1 MDTISDIIGT
11 LQKTNSIKK
20 ENVYHLYRLSEQ
32 TLMGI
37 FGLIVVVFYFLYP
50 VVDKLIVI
58 WSAVMIGVVS
68 VRIYHIYQFK
78 RDKKRQKNYLVWYRK
93 FFISSLVKA
102 TVSSALGFFFIP
114 LVGLTEQMFIIAS
127 LIGLSAGA
135 ISSLYPD
142 MRLGFI
148 YTIIILL
155 PLSIAVMAA
164 GDTPHMILSLMLFGY
179 CWIQLMLIYNIHRQN
194 MELEKRQQDIID
206 AQKELIRNKETFQR
220 FYQQAPIGIMF
231 YDLDLKVA
239 DCNNAFLSLFA
250 RERREMIGL
259 DMCELPDKTAVIVAK
274 KALNDGFYHYVGPYH
289 SSQGLK
295 YWTEVKSFAISNA
308 KGDIVGGTMM
318 IENKTNEHE
327 AVERL
332 EYLASHDPLTK
343 LLNRRG
349 FKEAMTEMIDD
360 PKHTRY
366 HSILFYL
373 DLNRFKYINDSL
385 GHSFGD
391 KMLKEVAKRLVRFD
405 KGDYRLS
412 RLGGDEFV
420 VVIPFVSEDAY
431 EVEERAKAYSQEID
445 MMFEEPF
452 VIENIR
458 LYMKSSIGV
467 VIIQPGFNDIEEIVR
482 HADISMYQAKKESHT
497 QISFYSHQL
506 DRERKEI
513 FSLQQDLIYAVKE
526 DLFEIYLQ
534 PILRIS
540 DDSVHAAEA
549 LIRWIHPEKG
559 VLLPDTFIPLAIE
572 LGIITEIGWRVFEK
586 VCQTISEWK
595 REGVWNLEY
604 ISVNIDAKQL
614 IEYNFNERF
623 FGEIE
628 RYGIDTK
635 DILVEI
641 TETSLI
647 DNFVLAE
654 EIILELRE
662 RGIRC
667 AIDDFGIGYSSLSYL
682 KKLSFSI
689 LKIDKEFICDLEK
702 HQDSEDLIH
711 TIIKIA
717 KQFNYHVI
725 IEGIENEKQKK
736 IIASIDNTL
745 SYQGYLAN
753 HPLSI
758 EDFRGQCMAK
768 GAVAYPSN
776 NLKSKTEV

>member
-1 MDTISDIIGT
+1 MDTLADIIGT

-37 FGLIVVVFYFLYP
+37 FGLIIVIFYFLYP
-50 VVDKLIVI
+50 VVGSPIVV
-58 WSAVMIGVVS
+58 WVAAMIGIVS
-68 VRIYHIYQFK
+68 VRIYHIAQFK
-78 RDKKRQKNYLVWYRK
+78 KDKKRQENYLKWYRK
-93 FFISSLVKA
+93 FFISSLIKA
-102 TVSSALGFFFIP
+102 TISSALGFLFIP

-148 YTIIILL
+148 YTVIILL
-155 PLSIAVMAA
+155 PLSIAVMAV
-164 GDTPHMILSLMLFGY
+164 GDIAHIILSLMLLGY
-179 CWIQLMLIYNIHRQN
+179 CGIQLMLIYNIHTQN

-231 YDLDLKVA
+231 YDLNLKVT
-239 DCNNAFLSLFA
+239 DCNNAFLSLFLRN
-250 RERREMIGL
+250 REEMMGL
-259 DMCELPDKTAVIVAK
+259 DMCELPDKTAVEVAE
-274 KALNDGFYHYVGPYH
+274 KALSEGFFHYIGPYH

-349 FKEAMTEMIDD
+349 FKEYMIEMTND
-360 PKHTRY
+360 PR
-366 HSILFYL
+366 HSQYYSTLFYL

-391 KMLKEVAKRLVRFD
+391 KLLQEVAKRLERFA
-405 KGDYRLS
+405 KNDYRLS

-420 VVIPFVSEDAY
+420 VVIPFLSKDAHV
-431 EVEERAKAYSQEID
+431 VEERAKAYSQELD

-458 LYMKSSIGV
+458 LYMKSGIGV

-497 QISFYSHQL
+497 QISFYNYQL

-513 FSLQQDLIYAVKE
+513 FSLQQDLIYAVEE

-549 LIRWIHPEKG
+549 LIRWIHPQKG

-572 LGIITEIGWRVFEK
+572 LGIITEIGWRVFGK
-586 VCQTISEWK
+586 VCETISRWK
-595 REGVWNLEY
+595 REGIWNLEY

-628 RYGIDTK
+628 RHGIDTK

-667 AIDDFGIGYSSLSYL
+667 AIDDFGTGYSSLSYL

-689 LKIDKEFICDLEK
+689 LKIDKEFIRDLET

-725 IEGIENEKQKK
+725 IEGVENEQQKE
-736 IIASIDNTL
+736 IISSIDNTL

-758 EDFRGQCMAK
+758 EAFRDRCMNREIK
-768 GAVAYPSN
+768 V
-776 NLKSKTEV
+776 